1 MPAIQPARLQKQS
14 AELVAQ
20 FNDPAEFVRKL
31 YNYLESYADR
41 THRPGQAGDH
51 PSLIQAYGVRS
62 PVIRQVVKDLT
73 PLAKENPA
81 VSLELCDALWEQPVL
96 EFRQIS
102 AYILGFIKTKSS
114 NSVIDRIKIFINKE
128 TDDRLIDELLIYG
141 LANAR
146 KNHPHSVY
154 ALIDDWFA
162 TKDPF
167 FLKIGLRSLI
177 PLSKE
182 GGIKNLPIIYKLI
195 QPFVRDHSLEYFPD
209 LTELI
214 DVLAHQSPQE
224 TGHFLSQTL
233 DLTNSPHTALLI
245 RQCINSFPSDIQT
258 SLRNDLRRFRDQ
270 QLGV

>member
-1 MPAIQPARLQKQS
+1 
-14 AELVAQ
+14 
-20 FNDPAEFVRKL
+20 
-31 YNYLESYADR
+31 
-41 THRPGQAGDH
+41 
-51 PSLIQAYGVRS
+51 
-62 PVIRQVVKDLT
+62 
-73 PLAKENPA
+73 
-81 VSLELCDALWEQPVL
+81 L

-102 AYILGFIKTKSS
+102 AYLLGMINSQSS
-114 NSVIDRIKIFINKE
+114 NSVIDRIKLFIDNE
-128 TDDRLIDELLIYG
+128 TDDRLIDELLING

-146 KNHPHSVY
+146 VNHPYSVY

-167 FLKIGLRSLI
+167 FLKIGLRTLI

-195 QPFVRDHSLEYFPD
+195 QPYLRSHSLEYFPD

-233 DLTNSPHTALLI
+233 DLMNSPDTALLI
-245 RQCINSFPSDIQT
+245 RQCVNSFPPDIQA

-270 QLGV
+270 QLDL